1 MRNKGIY
8 EKYFKRPLDFTLSL
22 GGIALL
28 SPVYIALTAT
38 GAIAMKGNPFFAQKR
53 PGINEEIFSIIKYR
67 TMTNERD
74 AEGNLLPDD
83 VRLNKYGKFLRSTSL
98 DELPELFN
106 VVKGDMS
113 LVGPRPLLVEYLPW
127 YSETEKIRHKV
138 RPGITGLA
146 QVMGRNTVEWGKRL
160 AYDVEYVNKISFTKD
175 VEIIFKTLEI
185 VMKRKGVQVDTADE
199 GNLAE
204 IRKGM
209 HC

>member
-1 MRNKGIY
+1 
-8 EKYFKRPLDFTLSL
+8 
-22 GGIALL
+22 
-28 SPVYIALTAT
+28 
-38 GAIAMKGNPFFAQKR
+38 
-53 PGINEEIFSIIKYR
+53 
-67 TMTNERD
+67 MTNERD